1 MKGVK
6 KMTENLKMTEDEK
19 QAKMCE
25 MYQLLAQN
33 DYIARKVAF
42 EVAEVIKKLFPDVNM
57 PEYTKYKDKEE
68 QAREFRKTIDEL
80 RDL

>member
-1 MKGVK
+1 
-6 KMTENLKMTEDEK
+6 MTENLKMTEGEK

-42 EVAEVIKKLFPDVNM
+42 EVAEKLKELYPDLDM
-57 PEYTKYKDKEE
+57 PLYEKYKETEE
-68 QAREFRKTIDEL
+68 KAKEFRAIIDSL
-80 RDL
+80 R

>member
-42 EVAEVIKKLFPDVNM
+42 EVAEKLKELYPDLDM
-57 PEYTKYKDKEE
+57 PLYEKYKETEE
-68 QAREFRKTIDEL
+68 KAKEFRAIIDSL
-80 RDL
+80 R